1 MTNPVDKF
9 LSDAITA
16 ARDEADDGV
25 TDGAHTRL
33 RLRESLANHGAN
45 RRKRF
50 TLIAAVIASLF
61 GSTAF
66 AYWAGWRP
74 PWSAPSVATE
84 SHDDDAADHVS
95 MRLPERGRVGSA
107 KAARPE
113 TIETITTMEKV
124 PSAVAIPDAGLVA
137 EVAPTPAPPPAP
149 AGTIETSARTSSAT
163 SGGAKPVETKPSTT
177 PSVVTHSSTTKPS
190 TTVPVDT
197 RPSSTTSSPGTK
209 SVDTRA
215 STKTV
220 DVKHSPNTSSSGA
233 SESGT
238 KSVKT
243 PSATTSSVDVKHSP
257 TSAAPSPGTTSS
269 GGTKSVETPS
279 STTTSVETTPVETK
293 SVETKSVETKSV
305 ETKPVPTAPRVTNQ
319 APRVEASQRSAEL
332 AAYRNAH
339 TLHFRGSDPKA
350 ALAAW
355 DAYLATYPNGSLAP
369 EARYDRALVLV
380 KLARWAEARAA
391 LAPFANG
398 KVGAY
403 RQKEAAEI
411 LAAIRD
417 R

>member
-1 MTNPVDKF
+1 MTDPVDKF
-9 LSDAITA
+9 LSDAISA
-16 ARDEADDGV
+16 ARAEADDGV

-33 RLRESLANHGAN
+33 RLRESLANHGTN

-84 SHDDDAADHVS
+84 SHDDEATDHVS
-95 MRLPERGRVGSA
+95 MRLPDRGRSGST
-107 KAARPE
+107 KARPE
-113 TIETITTMEKV
+113 TIETITTMEKM
-124 PSAVAIPDAGLVA
+124 PGAPAIPDAGLVA

-149 AGTIETSARTSSAT
+149 AGSIETSTTKPSS
-163 SGGAKPVETKPSTT
+163 VETKPSTT
-177 PSVVTHSSTTKPS
+177 SAVPTKSVVTT
-190 TTVPVDT
+190 
-197 RPSSTTSSPGTK
+197 PSSTTSSVPTK
-209 SVDTRA
+209 SVER
-215 STKTV
+215 
-220 DVKHSPNTSSSGA
+220 
-233 SESGT
+233 
-238 KSVKT
+238 T
-243 PSATTSSVDVKHSP
+243 PSTTTSSV
-257 TSAAPSPGTTSS
+257 TTTPSTTARVD
-269 GGTKSVETPS
+269 TKPS
-279 STTTSVETTPVETK
+279 STTSSITTTPSTTTPVDT
-293 SVETKSVETKSV
+293 T
-305 ETKPVPTAPRVTNQ
+305 PMPTAPRVTNQ

-332 AAYRNAH
+332 VAYRNAH
-339 TLHFRGSDPKA
+339 TLHFRGGDPKA

-355 DAYLATYPNGSLAP
+355 DAYLAKYPNGTLAP

-398 KVGAY
+398 TVNAGY